1 MGARWRIHGAGSVDF
16 SVQYLVNCASEPFPG
31 RGNTGCHG
39 CDGGSSYG
47 AYAHARAFGAVDSAC
62 LPYAAVT
69 QNCTAAHICEQNLD
83 SHGPGP
89 APATPRRHFAAEYG
103 AVGVVQPRS
112 NNDPVTP
119 TPAGN
124 EAAMQKEIFARGP
137 ISCCMACPAEFESG
151 YVRQLLLFF
160 LFS

>member
-1 MGARWRIHGAGSVDF
+1 MTPAPRPPHRALLSPMQAVMGARWRIHGAGSVDF

-47 AYAHARAFGAVDSAC
+47 AFAHAQAFGAVDSAC

-83 SHGPGP
+83 SHGGGP
-89 APATPRRHFAAEYG
+89 APATPRRHFAAEHG
-103 AVGVVQPRS
+103 AVGVVQPGR
-112 NNDPVTP
+112 T
-119 TPAGN
+119 T
-124 EAAMQKEIFARGP
+124 IR
-137 ISCCMACPAEFESG
+137 
-151 YVRQLLLFF
+151 
-160 LFS
+160 